1 MEDLQKITKCDIINK
16 ILKIKPKIKKC
27 DLWSSDKGFLIQYY
41 EQLISEVGEDE
52 KGNK

>member
-27 DLWSSDKGFLIQYY
+27 DLWGSSKGFLIQYY
-41 EQLISEVGEDE
+41 KQLITDVDE
-52 KGNK
+52 KEKGSK